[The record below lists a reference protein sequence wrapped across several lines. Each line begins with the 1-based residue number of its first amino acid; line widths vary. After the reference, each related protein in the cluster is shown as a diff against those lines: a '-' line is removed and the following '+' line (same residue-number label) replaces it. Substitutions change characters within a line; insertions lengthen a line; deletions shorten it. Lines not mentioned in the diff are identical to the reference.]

1 MRRVCAD
8 VISLDTCKRQ
18 SDLISPKRHF
28 SRKVQRIS
36 SGSDSADSTS
46 HGVQTTFLDGLAH
59 QISEVYLTLAN
70 KIACFVSF
78 SFILPSADP
87 SNDFTATHLR
97 FYSNSVS
104 DDRHMY
110 DCESL
115 FYVGLLSKNTLHS
128 VIIQSI

>member
-18 SDLISPKRHF
+18 SDLISPKRHVSVSF
-28 SRKVQRIS
+28 RESLPVHLNGLTESK
-36 SGSDSADSTS
+36 
-46 HGVQTTFLDGLAH
+46 TTFIDGLAH

-78 SFILPSADP
+78 SFILPSAAP

-104 DDRHMY
+104 DDRHSHS